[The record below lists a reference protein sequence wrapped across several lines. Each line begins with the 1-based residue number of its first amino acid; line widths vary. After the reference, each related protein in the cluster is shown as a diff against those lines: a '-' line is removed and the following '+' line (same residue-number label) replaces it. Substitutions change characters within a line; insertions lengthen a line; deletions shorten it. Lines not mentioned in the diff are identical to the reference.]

1 MVPNIKLKEDIRY
14 REQRSIEFPIRII
27 ENDKNEEI
35 NRVIFLSPTSIGIK
49 WRDENNIIQH
59 AGITLKHI
67 DGFNLIFN
75 AIKENVDKVLE
86 SDQNWAY

>member
-35 NRVIFLSPTSIGIK
+35 NRVIFLSPTSIDIK

-67 DGFNLIFN
+67 NGFNLIFN

-86 SDQNWAY
+86 PDQNWAY